1 MSDTPE
7 TDAEEDASHNFAE
20 LVVPSSLSRR
30 LERERDEAREELH
43 KASVEA
49 NALATS
55 IQKAEYSDAK
65 EFELLGSVA
74 GVISQI
80 DNMYA
85 GVRQQRDEA
94 REQTAKMRD
103 ISDGCLIAL
112 ERATKYLPEY
122 SRVNYEDALWRLRK
136 KLEDETK

>member
-1 MSDTPE
+1 MNDTPE
-7 TDAEEDASHNFAE
+7 TDAIFLIDGNFNTFAKQ
-20 LVVPSSLSRR
+20 LK
-30 LERERDEAREELH
+30 RERDEAREELH

-85 GVRQQRDEA
+85 GVRQQRDKA
-94 REQTAKMRD
+94 REKIKRQA
-103 ISDGCLIAL
+103 
-112 ERATKYLPEY
+112 ERI
-122 SRVNYEDALWRLRK
+122 R
-136 KLEDETK
+136 KLEGATNHAGGLYK

>member
-1 MSDTPE
+1 MNDTPE
-7 TDAEEDASHNFAE
+7 TDKFLTDWMQGVTRDLPNFVEIA
-20 LVVPSSLSRR
+20 RQ
-30 LERERDEAREELH
+30 LERERDEAREEFH

-94 REQTAKMRD
+94 RAVLSEIANASHFDNIGNWARNKAKK
-103 ISDGCLIAL
+103 AL
-112 ERATKYLPEY
+112 DNAK
-122 SRVNYEDALWRLRK
+122 
-136 KLEDETK
+136 

>member
-7 TDAEEDASHNFAE
+7 TDAVFLIEGNWNTFAKQ
-20 LVVPSSLSRR
+20 LK
-30 LERERDEAREELH
+30 RERDEAREDLH

-55 IQKAEYSDAK
+55 IQKAEYSNAK

-94 REQTAKMRD
+94 REKLNEEMKWHHRTHKELVEAQCKLLDM
-103 ISDGCLIAL
+103 
-112 ERATKYLPEY
+112 EY
-122 SRVNYEDALWRLRK
+122 D
-136 KLEDETK
+136 KLKS